1 MYRGRWSI
9 CLPIEVW
16 EKWAGLKKEGKGAM
30 VKTTVVVEGQEGR
43 LPRMLTVR

>member
-16 EKWAGLKKEGKGAM
+16 EKWAGIEERGERSDG
-30 VKTTVVVEGQEGR
+30 EDDGGR
-43 LPRMLTVR
+43 